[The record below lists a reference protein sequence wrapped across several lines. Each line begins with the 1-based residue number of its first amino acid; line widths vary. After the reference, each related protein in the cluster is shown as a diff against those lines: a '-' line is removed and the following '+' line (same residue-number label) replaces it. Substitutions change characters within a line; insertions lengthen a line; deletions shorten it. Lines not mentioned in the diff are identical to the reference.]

1 MPGVISFGM
10 EQILRYLRRLERYRN
25 RKRLMNRSFSLISNN
40 CIGGII
46 SHDMHLR
53 FLSPTVN
60 LSFANDGFLLF
71 CRHLDYYLSIPVEE
85 VVSDK
90 GYPVGVLKGDYGD
103 IFLYFMHYGSFPEA
117 KQKWEERASRVD
129 MENLFIVMEAQKCDE
144 SVLRRF
150 DELEFPN
157 KVILTDGYHPGIG
170 CSFPVKDGFYDEDY
184 FNGKILSYPKFGL
197 RRYLDSFDY
206 VSFFNKGVI
215 RKRRLL

>member
-1 MPGVISFGM
+1 M
-10 EQILRYLRRLERYRN
+10 EQILRFLRRVERYRN

-71 CRHLDYYLSIPVEE
+71 CRHLVYYLSIPVEE

-90 GYPVGVLKGDYGD
+90 GYPVGVLKGEYGD
-103 IFLYFMHYGSFPEA
+103 IFLYFMHYDSFLEA
-117 KQKWEERASRVD
+117 KQKWEERALRVD
-129 MENLFIVMEAQKCDE
+129 IENLFIIMEAQKCEE
-144 SVLRRF
+144 SILHQF
-150 DELEFPN
+150 DELDFPN
-157 KVILTDGYHPGIG
+157 KVILTDGHHPEIHS
-170 CSFPVKDGFYDEDY
+170 SFPVEDGFYDKDY
-184 FNGKILSYPKFGL
+184 LNGKILSYPKLGL
-197 RRYLDSFDY
+197 RRYLDRFDY

-215 RKRRLL
+215 GRRRLL

>member
-1 MPGVISFGM
+1 M
-10 EQILRYLRRLERYRN
+10 EQILRYLRRIERYRN
-25 RKRLMNRSFSLISNN
+25 RKRLKNKSFSLVTNN

-60 LSFANDGFLLF
+60 LSFTNEGFILF
-71 CRHLDYYLSIPVEE
+71 CQHLVHYLSIPVEE
-85 VVSDK
+85 VNSDNS
-90 GYPVGVLKGDYGD
+90 YPVGVLKGDYGD
-103 IFLYFMHYGSFPEA
+103 VLLYFMHYGSFPEA

-144 SVLRRF
+144 SVLRQF

-170 CSFPVKDGFYDEDY
+170 CSFPVKDGFYDEGY

-197 RRYLDSFDY
+197 RRYLDRFDY
-206 VSFFNKGVI
+206 VSFFNKGII
-215 RKRRLL
+215 RRRYV